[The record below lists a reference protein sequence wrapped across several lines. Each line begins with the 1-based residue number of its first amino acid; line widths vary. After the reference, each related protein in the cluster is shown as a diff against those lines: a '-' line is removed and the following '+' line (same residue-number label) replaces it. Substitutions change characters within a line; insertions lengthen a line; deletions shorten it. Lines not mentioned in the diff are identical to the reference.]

1 MSDIEDQLYDD
12 SSEEEEEEEEEEGGA
27 DTDDGLQF
35 SSDEVCV
42 RDTCGPAETY
52 VYM

>member
-12 SSEEEEEEEEEEGGA
+12 DSSEEEEEEEGGA

-35 SSDEVCV
+35 SSDEVRV
-42 RDTCGPAETY
+42 
-52 VYM
+52 